1 MALKCLIQTAEN
13 LAKMSGVSGLP
24 EGPVC
29 PDFIRPSAFQERFV
43 RTLYSALSQP
53 QNRENRSKKLKKA
66 QKRTKCVSETTLD
79 VLDADDI
86 MES

>member
-29 PDFIRPSAFQERFV
+29 PDFIRPSAFQKRFV
-43 RTLYSALSQP
+43 RTLYSAFSQP
-53 QNRENRSKKLKKA
+53 ENREKKLKNA
-66 QKRTKCVSETTLD
+66 PKRPKVRSVRLRD
-79 VLDADDI
+79 HRRRLGR
-86 MES
+86 

>member
-29 PDFIRPSAFQERFV
+29 PDFIRPSAFQKRFV

-53 QNRENRSKKLKKA
+53 QNHQKRSKTPKNPPKRA
-66 QKRTKCVSETTLD
+66 QYVLETIIG
-79 VLDADDI
+79 VLDADNL
-86 MES
+86 M

>member
-29 PDFIRPSAFQERFV
+29 PDFIRPSAFQKRFV
-43 RTLYSALSQP
+43 RTLYSAFSQP
-53 QNRENRSKKLKKA
+53 ENREKRSKTPQNAPKCA
-66 QKRTKCVSETTLD
+66 QYVSETIVG
-79 VLDADDI
+79 VLEADNLT
-86 MES
+86 EL

>member
-29 PDFIRPSAFQERFV
+29 PDFIRPSAFQKRFV

-53 QNRENRSKKLKKA
+53 QNRENRSKTPQNA
-66 QKRTKCVSETTLD
+66 QKRAKYVLETIVG
-79 VLDADDI
+79 VLDADNL
-86 MES
+86 MQS